1 MFNIKYRIVEKKN
14 KIIPIIIAVLGVLYG
29 VSPVDV
35 VPDVFP
41 VVGWIDD
48 LVITGGSLL
57 NLVQAYVRDTSA
69 SLAKLL
75 GLVKWLLWI
84 LGGLV
89 VMVIALLGVT
99 VYSLFT

>member
-1 MFNIKYRIVEKKN
+1 MEKSN
-14 KIIPIIIAVLGVLYG
+14 KIVPIIIAVLGVLYG

-48 LVITGGSLL
+48 LVITGGTLL
-57 NLVQAYVRDTSA
+57 NLVQAYAKDTSA
-69 SLAKLL
+69 SLARLL

-84 LGGLV
+84 VGGIL
-89 VMVIALLGVT
+89 IALISLLGVT
-99 VYSLFT
+99 VYDLFTT

>member
-1 MFNIKYRIVEKKN
+1 MEKSN
-14 KIIPIIIAVLGVLYG
+14 KIVPIIITVLGVLYG

-48 LVITGGSLL
+48 LVITGGTLL
-57 NLVQAYVRDTSA
+57 NLAQAFARDTSA

-84 LGGLV
+84 VVGLV
-89 VMVIALLGVT
+89 LALLGVT
-99 VYSLFT
+99 IYSLFA

>member
-1 MFNIKYRIVEKKN
+1 MEKSN
-14 KIIPIIIAVLGVLYG
+14 KIVPIIIAVLGVLYG

-48 LVITGGSLL
+48 LVITGGALL
-57 NLVQAYVRDTSA
+57 NLAQAYARDTSA
-69 SLAKLL
+69 SLARLL

-84 LGGLV
+84 VGGLV
-89 VMVIALLGVT
+89 VLVLALLGVT
-99 VYSLFT
+99 IYSLFA